1 MRWQCTLLQ
10 RWLPEYPDGDLPAFW
25 RGRLQVHLERCPT
38 CREELVALKEVEA
51 TLQEASA
58 ADPGP
63 EFWTEFSRQMHLKLV
78 QADQA
83 GQMAPTP
90 TSPWWGR
97 LPYLVGAPALAGL
110 LLWLAVSY
118 LTPERPGTAPTGQ
131 LATTAQPAAKTPVAE
146 IVKEKSAV
154 PAEKMAAVPQ
164 ALPPSDET
172 KNFIYTSQRNGNGGE
187 EMAPDDE
194 PDDLEATLAGMTP
207 QERDA
212 FLKKLC
218 QHEKDGSCLRKFSA
232 IAFA

>member
-90 TSPWWGR
+90 TSSWWGR

-118 LTPERPGTAPTGQ
+118 LTHERPGTAPTGE
-131 LATTAQPAAKTPVAE
+131 LATTAQPAAKAPVPVAE

-172 KNFIYTSQRNGNGGE
+172 KNFIYTSQRNGNAGE
-187 EMAPDDE
+187 EMAPDD
-194 PDDLEATLAGMTP
+194 DDLEATLAGMTP